1 MSLLI
6 HPQKPLILFKYE
18 ITDGLA
24 IENARSIIFTLED
37 AISVL
42 MTLTT
47 FKENHGVW
55 VECASIEKYYPTKKI
70 RGREFGNIYVPKEY
84 VPPFIDHLQKL
95 INSGKLKKTETQK

>member
-18 ITDGLA
+18 LGDDFA
-24 IENARSIIFTLED
+24 KANASSISFTLAD

-47 FKENHGVW
+47 FKENEGVW
-55 VECASIEKYYPTKKI
+55 VGCSSIEKYYPTSRI
-70 RGREFGNIYVPKEY
+70 RSEEFGHIYVPKEY

-95 INSGKLKKTETQK
+95 IDSGKLKKTET